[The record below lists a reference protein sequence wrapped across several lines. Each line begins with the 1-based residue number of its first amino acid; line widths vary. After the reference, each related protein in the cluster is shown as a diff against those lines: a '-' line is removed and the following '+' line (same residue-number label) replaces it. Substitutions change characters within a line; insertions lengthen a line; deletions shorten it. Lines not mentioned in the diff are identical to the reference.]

1 VVAVVDQIVQVN
13 PVELEVQVVVEQEKE
28 DHQVE
33 QVLDVQEQLI
43 LAEVVEL
50 VAEMVEQAVLVVL
63 VMQ

>member
-1 VVAVVDQIVQVN
+1 
-13 PVELEVQVVVEQEKE
+13 VVVEQEKE

>member
-1 VVAVVDQIVQVN
+1 MELVA
-13 PVELEVQVVVEQEKE
+13 QVVVEQEKE

-43 LAEVVEL
+43 LVAVVEL
-50 VAEMVEQAVLVVL
+50 VVEMVEQAVLVVL

>member
-1 VVAVVDQIVQVN
+1 MELVA
-13 PVELEVQVVVEQEKE
+13 QVVVEQEKE

-43 LAEVVEL
+43 LAVVVE
-50 VAEMVEQAVLVVL
+50 VAVEMVEQVEQVVQ

>member
-1 VVAVVDQIVQVN
+1 MVAVVDQIVQVN

>member
-13 PVELEVQVVVEQEKE
+13 PVELVAQVVVEQEKE

-43 LAEVVEL
+43 PAEVVEL

>member
-1 VVAVVDQIVQVN
+1 MA
-13 PVELEVQVVVEQEKE
+13 QVVVEQEKV

-43 LAEVVEL
+43 PAVVAVAVVET
-50 VAEMVEQAVLVVL
+50 VETVETVVQ

>member
-1 VVAVVDQIVQVN
+1 MVDQIVQVN

>member
-1 VVAVVDQIVQVN
+1 
-13 PVELEVQVVVEQEKE
+13 VELVAQVVVEQEKE

-43 LAEVVEL
+43 LAVVVE
-50 VAEMVEQAVLVVL
+50 VAVEMVEQVEQVVQ